1 MGVRVPAENVRLVQL
16 QADVPQIAGYRR
28 VSSER
33 VEQVSD
39 GVPSGLLSLSLENGL
54 DGLLSRLLRGEAGPV
69 EKSSRQI
76 VAGVV

>member
-1 MGVRVPAENVRLVQL
+1 MGVRVPTENVRFVQF
-16 QADVPQIAGYRR
+16 QAYVPQIAGYRR
-28 VSSER
+28 VSPER

-39 GVPSGLLSLSLENGL
+39 GVPPGVLPLPLQDSLDRLLR
-54 DGLLSRLLRGEAGPV
+54 RLLRGKAGPV